1 MRGNG
6 ETTEF
11 RPDIEGLRG
20 ISILL
25 VILFHAGFPWAT
37 GGFIGVDVFFVIS
50 GFLITGKLWRES
62 QGAGGL
68 NITSFYAW
76 RIRRLLP
83 AALVAVGLIT
93 LVGLLLAAPLNRSE
107 MAADGAASA
116 LSLAN
121 MRFIGSVDY
130 FAPTSSPSPFLH
142 FWSLSVEEQF
152 YLVWPALILLLTWG
166 GGGQRRVIAALLAA
180 VLASFALSLW
190 LTDASPARAFYLLP
204 TRVWQL
210 GAGGLL
216 ALLLVAGTSRRAGL
230 IAWLGLGT
238 TLIASVVFTAEM
250 PYPGL
255 AAVLPTLGAA
265 ALLYGGGAPG
275 GPLRALTSAP
285 LRFLGKISYSLY
297 LWHWPLLVLP
307 VLWLERALS
316 PIEVTAAVAASIGVA
331 WLSWRFVEQPFRY
344 GAASRR
350 ATSWS
355 AIRIGVAGMLVVAL
369 FTQGFSAGLA
379 AASSTPQVSPAPSVS
394 PSGSPSGSPAAS
406 PAPSDGP
413 ILLPADLTPSL
424 SAARKDEERLRGDGC
439 LAFERVTAP
448 PDCVYGI
455 KGSGVTI
462 ALVGDSHAAH
472 WFPAIEAIALERGWR
487 LVTFVKVSCS
497 FTTLAQRNLAL
508 KRAYRECTEFNEATV
523 ARLNQLKPAL
533 TIIVN
538 RRTFRPIDEGITPA
552 LAGAAFGEM
561 VARLPGATAILVDT
575 PDPGRDVPACLS
587 KHPSDIRACLFTQDG
602 ADNREI
608 GVAERVAAEASG
620 ARLIDLTTRI
630 CAAWPCSPITKSVL
644 IYRDEHHMTETF
656 SRSLATP
663 LGVEIAKLLP
673 R

>member
-1 MRGNG
+1 MQGNG
-6 ETTEF
+6 SAAEF
-11 RPDIEGLRG
+11 RSDIEGLRG

-25 VILFHAGFPWAT
+25 VLLFHAGLPWT
-37 GGFIGVDVFFVIS
+37 PGGFIGVDVFFVIS

-62 QGAGGL
+62 QAAGGL
-68 NITSFYAW
+68 DITRFYAW

-93 LVGLLLAAPLNRSE
+93 LIGLLLAAPLNRSE

-166 GGGQRRVIAALLAA
+166 GGGRRRVIAALLAA

-230 IAWLGLGT
+230 IAWLGLAAI
-238 TLIASVVFTAEM
+238 LFASVVLTPEM

-255 AAVLPTLGAA
+255 AALPPTLGAV
-265 ALLYGGGAPG
+265 ALLYGGAAPS
-275 GPLRALTSAP
+275 GPLRVLTSAP

-316 PIEVTAAVAASIGVA
+316 PIEVAAAVAASIAVA

-344 GAASRR
+344 GAASRS

-355 AIRIGVAGMLVVAL
+355 AIRIGVAGILVVTL

-379 AASSTPQVSPAPSVS
+379 AANSTPQVPPTPSVS
-394 PSGSPSGSPAAS
+394 PSGSPATS

-413 ILLPADLTPSL
+413 IALPADLTPSL
-424 SAARKDEERLRGDGC
+424 AAARDDEERLRGDGC
-439 LAFERVTAP
+439 LAFERVTTP
-448 PDCVYGI
+448 PNCVYGVKESAI
-455 KGSGVTI
+455 TI
-462 ALVGDSHAAH
+462 ALVGDSHASH

-508 KRAYRECTEFNEATV
+508 KRAYRECTAFNEATV
-523 ARLNQLKPAL
+523 ARLTQIKPAL

-538 RRTFRPIDEGITPA
+538 RRTFRPINEGITPA

-587 KHPSDIRACLFTQDG
+587 KHPSDIRACLFTQDD

-608 GVAERVAAEASG
+608 GVAERVAAEVSG
-620 ARLIDLTTRI
+620 AQLIDLTRSI
-630 CAAWPCSPITKSVL
+630 CAAWPCSPIAKSML
-644 IYRDEHHMTETF
+644 IYRDEDHMTETF
-656 SRSLATP
+656 SRSLAAP